1 MWFVA
6 VDQGCSGLAALAAR
20 LGDERISG
28 RAFLVRLGQQGAGIR
43 RGPLALLDLATG
55 GRDVFRGGGFRPEF
69 DDGSR
74 GQVRHFCG
82 TAVAVVWLGAR
93 LTRWFTRGRGDTA
106 TSADGRLSE
115 AAIEFAELIL
125 HDRLP
130 VTEAHQWIR
139 RRLCADGSS

>member
-1 MWFVA
+1 VRFVA
-6 VDQGCSGLAALAAR
+6 ADHGCSGLVALVAR
-20 LGDERISG
+20 LGEDRISG
-28 RAFLVRLGQQGAGIR
+28 RAFLIRLGRQGAGIR
-43 RGPLALLDLATG
+43 RGPQALLDLATG
-55 GRDVFRGGGFRPEF
+55 GRNLFRGGGFRPEF
-69 DDGSR
+69 DDGSS
-74 GQVRHFCG
+74 GQVRHFSG

-93 LTRWFTRGRGDTA
+93 LTRWFTRVRGDAA

-130 VTEAHQWIR
+130 LAEAGQWIR